1 LLCPPDNTREDGVR
15 KASGP
20 TTSTEPDEP
29 PRDRHGHNRGLQ
41 PPPLFDFDALAGG
54 TLLSELETAAVL
66 RISSNTLATWRTQS
80 AHALRWLTL
89 PNGFIRYRVAAI
101 RAYLAMGA
109 PRKRKP
115 KAPATTKIHTEDTA
129 PPRRRVRRAKADALA
144 APQEWAQ

>member
-1 LLCPPDNTREDGVR
+1 MR

-66 RISSNTLATWRTQS
+66 RIIVR
-80 AHALRWLTL
+80 
-89 PNGFIRYRVAAI
+89 
-101 RAYLAMGA
+101 
-109 PRKRKP
+109 
-115 KAPATTKIHTEDTA
+115 PAVPARSKKTSMA
-129 PPRRRVRRAKADALA
+129 S
-144 APQEWAQ
+144 

>member
-1 LLCPPDNTREDGVR
+1 MR

-20 TTSTEPDEP
+20 TTASTEPDEP
-29 PRDRHGHNRGLQ
+29 PRDRHGHTRGLQ

-66 RISSNTLATWRTQS
+66 RISSNTLATWRTQP
-80 AHALRWLTL
+80 AHSLRWVTL

-115 KAPATTKIHTEDTA
+115 AKREPRSQATADAVPAT
-129 PPRRRVRRAKADALA
+129 
-144 APQEWAQ
+144 QEPAR

>member
-1 LLCPPDNTREDGVR
+1 MLLDVSSRPTREDDVR

-20 TTSTEPDEP
+20 ITTSTETDEP
-29 PRDRHGHNRGLQ
+29 PRNRHGHNRGLQ
-41 PPPLFDFDALAGG
+41 PPPLFDFDALADG

-66 RISSNTLATWRTQS
+66 RISSNTLATWRTQP

-115 KAPATTKIHTEDTA
+115 AKHEPRSRATADAVPAT
-129 PPRRRVRRAKADALA
+129 
-144 APQEWAQ
+144 QEPAR

>member
-1 LLCPPDNTREDGVR
+1 MLLDVSSRPTREDGVR

-41 PPPLFDFDALAGG
+41 PPPLFDFDALADG

-66 RISSNTLATWRTQS
+66 RISSNTLATWRTQP
-80 AHALRWLTL
+80 APALRWLTL

-115 KAPATTKIHTEDTA
+115 AKHELRSRATADAVPAT
-129 PPRRRVRRAKADALA
+129 
-144 APQEWAQ
+144 QEPAR